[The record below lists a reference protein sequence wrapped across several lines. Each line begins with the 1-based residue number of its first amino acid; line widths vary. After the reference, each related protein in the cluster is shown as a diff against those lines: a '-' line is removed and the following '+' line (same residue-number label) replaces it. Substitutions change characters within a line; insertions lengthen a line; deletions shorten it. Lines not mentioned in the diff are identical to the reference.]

1 MVPYGTTNTR
11 AACATHIWHY
21 HQHPTPC
28 FTHYSLFT
36 LLTPGLDNPAVVL
49 CSGDRTGCG
58 AFQNVG
64 GAAAAALVDG
74 GVDTEVSP
82 LCSSLSLTA
91 CFLGNRG
98 ALAIAK
104 ACCRRKVEELCL
116 ENCGIGNAGAAAL
129 ALALEE
135 GATMGRIPPGNSRKP
150 YTAILYLRRWW
161 QCDLPANANTRG
173 ILHGTYNP
181 SYERRLSCHIEPT
194 PGIGTQVQR
203 R

>member
-1 MVPYGTTNTR
+1 MK
-11 AACATHIWHY
+11 
-21 HQHPTPC
+21 
-28 FTHYSLFT
+28 L
-36 LLTPGLDNPAVVL
+36 AVVL
-49 CSGDRTGCG
+49 CGGDRASDG
-58 AFQNVG
+58 AFRNAG

-98 ALAIAK
+98 AMAIAK

-135 GATMGRIPPGNSRKP
+135 GATIGRTPTGNYRK
-150 YTAILYLRRWW
+150 
-161 QCDLPANANTRG
+161 
-173 ILHGTYNP
+173 
-181 SYERRLSCHIEPT
+181 SCTVVMSLVLVI
-194 PGIGTQVQR
+194 V
-203 R
+203 